1 MRNCIAII
9 FILLFGYQI
18 LAQVGINTTN
28 PQKEMHIAGSTAN
41 IRIEGLDEKNNANN
55 LGSGSTTRVY
65 ADANGDLTLGLSTD
79 KTIEILVD
87 SENYLSDAETS
98 SSRIVQTG
106 NAFGYNI
113 AGDLSNFPAES
124 FTLTQNAILEV
135 NYSLSFSLYKASS
148 RINDEHARV
157 IQTAIYFREV
167 TDPTDEYAGTAVVN
181 DVDGNPINGGPWCI
195 DLNASGTV
203 CQEQGGLIALNGQ
216 FYVNSDSRNGDYQD
230 YKNTGT
236 DYVKLGPGTY
246 VALFAAQLAVGDTS
260 GTGSVFMYLGSG
272 KDDLQ
277 IIAHYYN

>member
-1 MRNCIAII
+1 MEKVVFLIMI
-9 FILLFGYQI
+9 FCSSMSF
-18 LAQVGINTTN
+18 AQVGINTTN
-28 PQKEMHIAGSTAN
+28 PEKDLHIAGASSN
-41 IRIEGLDEKNNANN
+41 IRVDGLNDTNNVNN

-65 ADANGDLTLGLSTD
+65 TNSNGDLTLALPTE
-79 KTIEILVD
+79 KTFEILVD
-87 SENYLSDAETS
+87 TENYLNDAETS

-113 AGDLSNFPAES
+113 AGNLANFPGDS

-135 NYSLSFSLYKASS
+135 NYSLSFSLYKSTS
-148 RINDEHARV
+148 RISDQHARV
-157 IQTAIYFREV
+157 IQTALYFRLV
-167 TDPTDEYAGTAVVN
+167 TDPTDEYAGAAVVN

-203 CQEQGGLIALNGQ
+203 CLETGGLIALNGQ
-216 FYVNSDSRNGDYQD
+216 FYANSDGANGDFQE
-230 YKNTGT
+230 YKNSGT

-246 VALFAAQLAVGDTS
+246 VALFAAQLAVGNTG